1 MSVRLRPEAAA
12 DIRAAMAWYDA
23 RDPGLGAEFLTK
35 TDAVF
40 ARIAARQQSYAA
52 VHGETRRALMRRF
65 PSAVYFDIETE
76 GVIVLAVLHQRQDRG
91 GALGELR

>member
-23 RDPGLGAEFLTK
+23 REPGLSAEFLSEA
-35 TDAVF
+35 DAVF
-40 ARIAARQQSYAA
+40 ARIAARPESYPA

-65 PSAVYFDIETE
+65 PYAVYFDIETE
-76 GVIVLAVLHQRQDRG
+76 GVLVLAVLHQRQDRG
-91 GALGELR
+91 ALDERS

>member
-23 RDPGLGAEFLTK
+23 RKPGLGAEFLNE

-40 ARIAARQQSYAA
+40 ARIAERPESYPA

-65 PSAVYFDIETE
+65 PYAVYFDIDNE
-76 GVIVLAVLHQRQDRG
+76 GALVMAVLHQRQDRG
-91 GALGELR
+91 MLSERG